1 MATDFP
7 FVLYY
12 NELGKYKNQ
21 DRGVSDMLRK
31 MVEIDEEKCNGC
43 GLCVKACHE
52 GALQMLN
59 GKARLVSDSYC
70 DGLGACLPECPAGA
84 IAIVEREAAPFD
96 EEAVK
101 KHLAAREAEN
111 TPAPLACGCPGTN
124 ARVIAREAEAARAG
138 RAEGRSELR
147 QWPCQIKLVPANAP
161 YFDGAHLLVAADC
174 TAFAY
179 ANLHADFMANKITL
193 IGCPKLDGVNYA
205 EKLTE
210 ILRTHDIKSVTVLRM
225 EVPCCGGLAYAVKE
239 ALAASGKLIPW
250 RMVVI
255 GTDGGIREDSI

>member
-1 MATDFP
+1 
-7 FVLYY
+7 
-12 NELGKYKNQ
+12 
-21 DRGVSDMLRK
+21 MLRK
-31 MVEIDEEKCNGC
+31 MVQIDEEKCNGC
-43 GLCVKACHE
+43 GLCVNACHE
-52 GALQMLN
+52 GALQMVN
-59 GKARLVSDSYC
+59 GKAKLVSDSYC

-101 KHLAAREAEN
+101 KHLAAKKA
-111 TPAPLACGCPGTN
+111 PAAAPLACGCPGTH
-124 ARVIAREAEAARAG
+124 ARTIAREAGES
-138 RAEGRSELR
+138 RAERVAVGSQLR
-147 QWPCQIKLVPANAP
+147 QWPCQLKLVPASAP

-179 ANLHADFMANKITL
+179 ANLHADFMVGKITV

-225 EVPCCGGLAYAVKE
+225 EVPCCGGLAYAVRE
-239 ALAASGKLIPW
+239 ALAASGKIIPW
-250 RMVVI
+250 RVVVI
-255 GTDGGIREDSI
+255 GTDGDIREDSI